1 MIHKKNTLM
10 ISWYLARN
18 KGGGVKSRQTI
29 LEFFKENTKE
39 SESKNAPLSLRIGS
53 LFDPRNPL
61 TKLQD
66 THIES
71 YYMILKD
78 EIREMLGFWSET
90 ETIMQDGQNFEI
102 DMQLLAVREILVKV
116 LDDETSGKSDTEVR
130 TLSLRLLTRM
140 GMLTKNPESLIM
152 ASYFQKKHQLDI
164 TMELQPFLSEAERFD
179 RPEPEL
185 VEEDFKCQYSS
196 LKDKVPLLD
205 SEDVSTQM
213 TLSYDAFAADKD
225 FFFNYSEV
233 RGLTRA
239 IKGPLG
245 NWKKVDAI
253 NTDCKGL

>member
-1 MIHKKNTLM
+1 
-10 ISWYLARN
+10 
-18 KGGGVKSRQTI
+18 
-29 LEFFKENTKE
+29 
-39 SESKNAPLSLRIGS
+39 
-53 LFDPRNPL
+53 
-61 TKLQD
+61 
-66 THIES
+66 
-71 YYMILKD
+71 
-78 EIREMLGFWSET
+78 
-90 ETIMQDGQNFEI
+90 
-102 DMQLLAVREILVKV
+102 
-116 LDDETSGKSDTEVR
+116 
-130 TLSLRLLTRM
+130 
-140 GMLTKNPESLIM
+140 
-152 ASYFQKKHQLDI
+152 
-164 TMELQPFLSEAERFD
+164 MELQPFLSEAERFD